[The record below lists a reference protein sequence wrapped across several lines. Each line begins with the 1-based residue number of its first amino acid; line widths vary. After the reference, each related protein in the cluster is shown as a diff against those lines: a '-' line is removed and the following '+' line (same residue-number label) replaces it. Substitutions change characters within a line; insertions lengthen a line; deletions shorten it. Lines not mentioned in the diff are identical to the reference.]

1 MTNAKR
7 AFISFKTLFLITTTN
22 LFTAEANTAPGD
34 NTAQYKAI
42 CMLVNLA
49 NKCTKG
55 GQATTTKTD
64 TALVVGA
71 INISLAS
78 NDFQQA
84 IDTEKEWATLPQD
97 KKNKLGGSEED
108 WQFWKESKRQLKK
121 HQPWIKTFTGQP
133 KTAAQLL
140 ATAEMALRARKLYL
154 EAGQSSPDG
163 NQAAVALC
171 KEALYAQ
178 GQTSSDGL
186 TAGDGTRQNVCSEEG
201 GGGNNKA
208 GTALFW
214 DVLCLCGGSATN
226 GATKQAC
233 GKGLQAAVTNNNWT
247 PNTNDQAAG
256 DPLIQHCATF
266 GGAGHLNAVTLES
279 AWAALQTQIK
289 TDSNT
294 NAGIPLV
301 LGAVDSTGAAF
312 TGCTGNKVT
321 NGGQCVQYKPNHF
334 ANGET
339 TIPWLTALRRAA
351 EKAKSDED
359 NAKKAQ
365 QVEKELQLLND
376 TVIAILVGEK
386 TTTTTAASVEESASK
401 KQQEE
406 AEANCNKIEKDTD
419 CKAKPKCAWDGTAKD
434 SNKKCTLSEEA
445 KKEAAKE
452 AAEKPTGE
460 PTSQCTGLDTKEKC
474 EKVQV
479 TAVPAK
485 NQFAVG

>member
-84 IDTEKEWATLPQD
+84 IDTEKDWATLPQD

-121 HQPWIKTFTGQP
+121 HQAWIKTFTGQP
-133 KTAAQLL
+133 KTAAQRL
-140 ATAEMALRARKLYL
+140 ATAEMTLRARKLY
-154 EAGQSSPDG
+154 EQAQSASATPATSTA
-163 NQAAVALC
+163 QLC
-171 KEALYAQ
+171 KDALYGQ
-178 GQTSSDGL
+178 GKTSSDGL
-186 TAGDGTRQNVCSEEG
+186 AAGHATRANVCSDEAAG
-201 GGGNNKA
+201 TNNKA

-214 DVLCLCGGSATN
+214 DVLCLCGGSSTHAN
-226 GATKQAC
+226 TKQAC
-233 GKGLQAAVTNNNWT
+233 GKGLEASETRTDWT

-294 NAGIPLV
+294 NAGKPLV
-301 LGAVDSTGAAF
+301 LGAVDASGAAF

-321 NGGQCVQYKPNHF
+321 NGGQCVQYKAKHF
-334 ANGET
+334 SNGET
-339 TIPWLTALRRAA
+339 TIPWLSALRRAA

-386 TTTTTAASVEESASK
+386 TTTTTAASAEESASK

-434 SNKKCTLSEEA
+434 PNKKCTLSEEA

-452 AAEKPTGE
+452 AAEKQTG
-460 PTSQCTGLDTKEKC
+460 TDGKTNTTGSNSFVIKKAPLLL
-474 EKVQV
+474 
-479 TAVPAK
+479 AVLL
-485 NQFAVG
+485 F